1 MSRHAFAAMSSRSKP
16 VTEKPQLSFWQI
28 WNMSFGFLGIQF
40 GWGLQMANMSSIYQ
54 FLGADEKDIPIL
66 WLAAPLTG
74 LIVQPIVGYY
84 SDRTWTRL
92 GRRRPYFLTGALLAS
107 LALIAMP
114 NSPTLWVAAGLLWIL
129 DASVNVSMEPFRA
142 FVGDML
148 PKKQRK
154 SGFAMQSLLIGFGA
168 VLSSALPFILT
179 NGFGVSREATVE
191 SPIPPAVKLA
201 FYIGAGVFIVAV
213 LVTIIS
219 TREYPPEDMEEFQ
232 RMKRANAGV
241 GHAFREIVRGIGMMP
256 TAMKQLSVVQFFTW
270 LALFSM
276 WIYFVPA
283 VGKGVFGGM
292 PLGLHDD
299 ASKELIE
306 REARWLAPAAA
317 LARSY
322 ETRKNE
328 LAQEASAVRPE
339 RPWYGALMV
348 MFGLSPADPDPGER
362 IDAAM
367 LGILI
372 RGVAASNTAP
382 TDQEAESPMVRRFA
396 LALATRQVVAADA
409 PGIPEAAA
417 DMQAALASARL
428 YQEGTAWG
436 GVCFSAY
443 NLIAF
448 GFSFVLLAMSR
459 FLPAK
464 RIHLVCLSIGAVG
477 LISAYFVK
485 QPAMLLLSMTGVGV
499 AWASILS
506 MPYAMLA
513 NVIPGHQM
521 GFYMG
526 VFNFFIVLPQ
536 ILAAVVLGKL
546 VDSMLGGDAMKA
558 VLMGGVSMAIAS
570 AATLIVGDESESE
583 S

>member
-1 MSRHAFAAMSSRSKP
+1 MN
-16 VTEKPQLSFWQI
+16 EKPRLSFWQI

-74 LIVQPIVGYY
+74 LIVQPIIGYY

-92 GRRRPYFLTGALLAS
+92 GRRRPYFLVGAILAS
-107 LALIAMP
+107 LSLIAMP
-114 NSPTLWVAAGLLWIL
+114 NSPSLWVAAGLLWIL

-148 PKKQRK
+148 PKDQRK
-154 SGFAMQSLLIGFGA
+154 SGFAMQSLLIGLGA

-179 NGFGVSREATVE
+179 NGFGVSKEATVD

-213 LVTIIS
+213 LVTIMT
-219 TREYPPEDMEEFQ
+219 TREYPPDDMEEF
-232 RMKRANAGV
+232 KRLKREHSGV
-241 GHAFREIVRGIGMMP
+241 GQAFREIFQGIGSMP

-299 ASKELIE
+299 AAKELIE
-306 REARWLAPAAA
+306 KEARWVDSGAVLAKAYEAKKDTLAVEAAA
-317 LARSY
+317 GRP
-322 ETRKNE
+322 
-328 LAQEASAVRPE
+328 AQ
-339 RPWYGALMV
+339 PWYGSVLQ
-348 MFGLSPADPDPGER
+348 MFGLSPSDPDAGER
-362 IDAAM
+362 IDAPI
-367 LGILI
+367 LESLI
-372 RGVAASNTAP
+372 RDSAVTETKASEK
-382 TDQEAESPMVRRFA
+382 EAESQLVQSFAFA
-396 LALATRQVVAADA
+396 LASHQVDSADA
-409 PGIPEAAA
+409 VAIPDAAVA
-417 DMQAALASARL
+417 LQETLASARR

-448 GFSFVLLAMSR
+448 GFSFVLLALTR

-464 RIHLVCLSIGAVG
+464 RIHLVCLAVG
-477 LISAYFVK
+477 ALGLVSACFVK
-485 QPAMLLLSMTGVGV
+485 QPSMLLLSMTGVGV

-513 NVIPGHQM
+513 NVIPGHKM

-536 ILAAVVLGKL
+536 ILAAVALGKL
-546 VDSMLGGDAMKA
+546 VDSLLGGDAMMA
-558 VLMGGVSMAIAS
+558 VLAGGISMAIAS
-570 AATLIVGDESESE
+570 ATTLIVSDDSETGSPLES
-583 S
+583 

>member
-1 MSRHAFAAMSSRSKP
+1 MS
-16 VTEKPQLSFWQI
+16 EKPRLSFWQI

-40 GWGLQMANMSSIYQ
+40 GWGLQMANMSAIYQ

-74 LIVQPIVGYY
+74 LIMQPIIGYY

-92 GRRRPYFLTGALLAS
+92 GRRHPYFLTGAVLAS

-114 NSPTLWVAAGLLWIL
+114 NSSSLWMAAGLLWIL
-129 DASVNVSMEPFRA
+129 DASVNISMEPFRA

-148 PKKQRK
+148 PKEQRK
-154 SGFAMQSLLIGFGA
+154 SGFAMQSLLIGLGA
-168 VLSSALPFILT
+168 VLSSALPFILS
-179 NGFGVSREATVE
+179 NGFGVSKEATVE

-201 FYIGAGVFIVAV
+201 FYIGAGVFIAAV
-213 LVTIIS
+213 LVTILT
-219 TREYPPEDMEEFQ
+219 TREYPPENIEEFEA
-232 RMKRANAGV
+232 MKRENAGV
-241 GHAFREIVRGIGMMP
+241 GHAFREIFHGIGSMP

-292 PLGLHDD
+292 PLGLHDPT
-299 ASKELIE
+299 AKARIEKEPQ
-306 REARWLAPAAA
+306 WMAPGAA
-317 LARSY
+317 LARAY
-322 ETRKNE
+322 EAKKTE
-328 LAQEASAVRPE
+328 LAKEAKAAQSPK
-339 RPWYGALMV
+339 PWYGALQQML
-348 MFGLSPADPDPGER
+348 GLAPADPDPGER
-362 IDAAM
+362 IDSPI
-367 LGILI
+367 LETLI
-372 RGVAASNTAP
+372 RETIVATEPATA
-382 TDQEAESPMVRRFA
+382 QEAKSPLVQSFA
-396 LALATRQVVAADA
+396 LAFATHQAVPEISKLALQN
-409 PGIPEAAA
+409 
-417 DMQAALASARL
+417 LASARR

-443 NLIAF
+443 NLVAF
-448 GFSFVLLAMSR
+448 GFAFVLLAMSR

-464 RIHLVCLSIGAVG
+464 RIHLVCLGIGALG
-477 LISAYFVK
+477 LISAFLVK
-485 QPAMLLLSMTGVGV
+485 QPSLLLLSMVGVGI

-513 NVIPGHQM
+513 NVIPGHKM

-536 ILAAVVLGKL
+536 ILAAVALGKL
-546 VDSMLGGDAMKA
+546 VDSLLGGDPMKA
-558 VLMGGVSMAIAS
+558 VLTGGISMAVAS
-570 AATLIVGDESESE
+570 LATLLVSAESEPE
-583 S
+583 TLLEP

>member
-1 MSRHAFAAMSSRSKP
+1 M
-16 VTEKPQLSFWQI
+16 TEKPHLSFWQI

-74 LIVQPIVGYY
+74 LIVQPIIGYY

-92 GRRRPYFLTGALLAS
+92 GRRRPYFLVGAILAS

-129 DASVNVSMEPFRA
+129 DAAVNVSMEPFRA
-142 FVGDML
+142 FVGDLL
-148 PKKQRK
+148 PKNQRK
-154 SGFAMQSLLIGFGA
+154 TGFAMQSLLIGFGA

-201 FYIGAGVFIVAV
+201 FYIGAGVFVAAV
-213 LVTIIS
+213 LVTILT
-219 TREYPPEDMEEFQ
+219 TREYPPDDMQEFQ
-232 RMKRANAGV
+232 RMKRDNAGV
-241 GHAFREIVRGIGMMP
+241 GHAFREIIKGIGMMP
-256 TAMKQLSVVQFFTW
+256 KAMKQLSVVQFFTW
-270 LALFSM
+270 LALFCM

-283 VGKGVFGGM
+283 VGKGLFGGM
-292 PLGLHDD
+292 PLGLHYDLGR
-299 ASKELIE
+299 ELIAKE
-306 REARWLAPAAA
+306 TRWLVPATA
-317 LARSY
+317 LARAY
-322 ETRKNE
+322 ETRKDE
-328 LAQEASAVRPE
+328 LAAEAAALRPE
-339 RPWYGALMV
+339 RPWYGAAAQ
-348 MFGLSPADPDPGER
+348 MFGLSPADPDPSER

-367 LGILI
+367 LEELI
-372 RGVAASNTAP
+372 RGAATRTTAP
-382 TDQEAESPMVRRFA
+382 SQQEAESPMVQRFA
-396 LALATRQVVAADA
+396 LALATRQVTTADA

-417 DMQAALASARL
+417 EMQAALTSARR

-443 NLIAF
+443 NLVAF
-448 GFSFVLLAMSR
+448 GFSFLLLAMSR

-464 RIHLVCLSIGAVG
+464 GIHLVCLSVGAVG
-477 LISAYFVK
+477 LISTYVVRE
-485 QPAMLLLSMTGVGV
+485 PAMLLLSMAGIGV

-513 NVIPGHQM
+513 NVIPGHKM

-546 VDSMLGGDAMKA
+546 VDSLLGGNAMKA
-558 VLMGGVSMAIAS
+558 VLMGGISMAIAA
-570 AATLIVGDESESE
+570 AATLIVSKESETGTPE
-583 S
+583 ET